1 MGRGK
6 WSINPRL
13 LLAMVLI
20 RLNSPL
26 MKTRGVKSLMKKL
39 MMIANVFVEKLR
51 LKPKRKREKSFA
63 S

>member
-1 MGRGK
+1 
-6 WSINPRL
+6 
-13 LLAMVLI
+13 MVLI